1 MAVACRTVCGEDEA
15 LICEMRAGV
24 VPSPNAVGAGKPG
37 RVFALIG
44 QVARLCDDKGA
55 AAKAESI
62 FPATP
67 AGACSSRTSSSF
79 AMTGSGVFSIGTTS
93 CSKH

>member
-62 FPATP
+62 FPRRQP
-67 AGACSSRTSSSF
+67 ALVRRGHRLHSR
-79 AMTGSGVFSIGTTS
+79 
-93 CSKH
+93 